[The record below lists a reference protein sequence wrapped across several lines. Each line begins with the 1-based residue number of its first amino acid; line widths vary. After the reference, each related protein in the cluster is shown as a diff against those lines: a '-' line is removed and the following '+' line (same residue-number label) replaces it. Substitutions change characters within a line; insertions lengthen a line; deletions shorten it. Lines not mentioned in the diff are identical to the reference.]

1 VGKHLRYRDVKH
13 ADKFAETLSALWV
26 KAEPYVIRAGTVL
39 GVATAAVGLWLLASS
54 LFGGRGDTS
63 WEARFEMIEKATR
76 DAPSD
81 PEAAGSR
88 MLAKMDEFAAEHRG
102 EPAAAITLLELAQG
116 HQRRA
121 AALRDDKPQE
131 AREELAKAAGAA
143 EQLLADFP
151 DFRHA
156 ATAHYEAGK
165 ARLELG
171 EWERAAEH
179 FEKAATAPIP
189 SLAALAKWHAG
200 YCYERLG
207 RLAQARLRYEEVRA
221 DTAAGWCAE
230 QAEFALAQLGRRSPS
245 TPKPSTAN
253 PAPSK

>member
-1 VGKHLRYRDVKH
+1 MGKHLRHRDVKH
-13 ADKFAETLSALWV
+13 ADKFAETLSAIWV
-26 KAEPYVIRAGTVL
+26 KIEPYVIRVGVVVGL
-39 GVATAAVGLWLLASS
+39 GVAAVGLWLLASS

-63 WEARFEMIEKATR
+63 WEARFQMIEEATR
-76 DAPSD
+76 EAPAD
-81 PEAAGSR
+81 PEAAGAK
-88 MLAKMDEFAAEHRG
+88 MLAKMDEFAVEHRG
-102 EPAAAITLLELAQG
+102 KPAAAITLLELAQG

-121 AALRDDKPQE
+121 ASLREEKPKE

-179 FEKAATAPIP
+179 FEKAAAAPIP

-200 YCYERLG
+200 YCYEQLG
-207 RLAQARLRYEEVRA
+207 RLAQARLQYEELRV
-221 DTAAGWCAE
+221 DPMAGWCAE
-230 QAEFALAQLGRRSPS
+230 QAEFALAQLGRRPPS
-245 TPKPSTAN
+245 SPKPSTAH